1 MSRFAVD
8 PESLMRLAA
17 SVRAAAREADAV
29 TGEQRSLGHAVADLR
44 DPQVVGAL
52 NEFIDRW
59 SHFIRSLI
67 DDAHRIADGAEAAA
81 RLYHDAELAAETAL
95 PYPLVPGGPP

>member
-17 SVRAAAREADAV
+17 SVRAAAEEADAV
-29 TGEQRSLGHAVADLR
+29 TGEHRSLGHAVAALR
-44 DPQVVGAL
+44 DPQVINAV

-59 SHFIRSLI
+59 SHALRSLI
-67 DDAHRIADGAEAAA
+67 DDAHRIADGAELAA
-81 RLYHDAELAAETAL
+81 RLYRDAELAAETAL
-95 PYPLVPGGPP
+95 PYSLLPGGSP

>member
-17 SVRAAAREADAV
+17 SVRAAAEEADAV
-29 TGEQRSLGHAVADLR
+29 TGEHRSLGHAVSALR
-44 DPQVVGAL
+44 DPQVISAL

-59 SHFIRSLI
+59 THALRSLI
-67 DDAHRIADGAEAAA
+67 DDAHRMADGAEVAAH
-81 RLYHDAELAAETAL
+81 LYRDAELAAETAL
-95 PYPLVPGGPP
+95 PYPLLPGGTP

>member
-29 TGEQRSLGHAVADLR
+29 TGEHRSLGHAVADLR

-81 RLYHDAELAAETAL
+81 RLYRDAELAAETSL
-95 PYPLVPGGPP
+95 PYPFVPGGPP

>member
-29 TGEQRSLGHAVADLR
+29 TGEHRSLRHAVGDLR
-44 DPQVVGAL
+44 DPLVIGAL
-52 NEFIDRW
+52 DEFVDRW
-59 SHFIRSLI
+59 TYAVRSLI
-67 DDAHRIADGAEAAA
+67 DDAHRIADGADAAA
-81 RLYHDAELAAETAL
+81 RLYRDAELAAETAL
-95 PYPLVPGGPP
+95 PYPLVPGGPS